1 LGALAAVSLAGA
13 AVFAQG
19 GGRPSLSQPR
29 FLGPGVTLSMGGLKN
44 PPKGSNIVSLDVT
57 VANQGNGPIKLRYCD
72 FSLADGA
79 GQRSMALL
87 PTELDGKRSGRLL
100 QEGVLPGG
108 ESRSGTLYFR
118 TPFAFARPFDL
129 RVDLETAGNADI
141 SRTFWPL

>member
-1 LGALAAVSLAGA
+1 LGAIVALLLVGG

-19 GGRPSLSQPR
+19 NDRPAPPPPR
-29 FLGPGVTLSMGGLKN
+29 FLGPGVTFTLGALKN
-44 PPKGSNIVSLDVT
+44 PPHGSNIVSLDVT
-57 VANQGNGPIKLRYCD
+57 VTNQGSEAINLKYCD

-87 PTELDGKRSGRLL
+87 PAELADKRVVRLL
-100 QEGVLPGG
+100 AEGLLPSGQT
-108 ESRSGTLYFR
+108 RAGTLYFR

-129 RVDLETAGNADI
+129 RVDLETASNASV